1 MAELHEF
8 EQEPPMVRGCQRH
21 ICIATYATVY
31 SELLSLL
38 WTHHS
43 LTLGLNVLARVEGRA
58 DPFHSQFRPQQQ

>member
-31 SELLSLL
+31 SELLSLVL
-38 WTHHS
+38 DTPFVD
-43 LTLGLNVLARVEGRA
+43 LGSQCART
-58 DPFHSQFRPQQQ
+58 S